1 MGDVPSSFPSSGLP
15 AGAWTSLDFSEM
27 ITYISKACG
36 SDLLLQLTA
45 STSTAASRSKVESPT
60 TSFSNGSSKIDAM
73 PNVPDQDFGE
83 DGQTEYRHAGKEAKQ
98 SKVEKESK
106 FESLARDLLLELKG
120 MKDSVTTMEAKH
132 GMQIEAIHDS
142 YKKVLSLRFTDDK
155 SKADTM
161 RVAMDGKVDIKAIK
175 RFSTKEIENLVYK
188 FEENLELMG
197 LLDVAEGSR
206 AGSIEEEKRLKR
218 AILRW
223 VSDDER
229 IMTSM
234 RTKMGTASTGSD
246 AYEHVCVY
254 FVKPMVGDG

>member
-1 MGDVPSSFPSSGLP
+1 
-15 AGAWTSLDFSEM
+15 
-27 ITYISKACG
+27 
-36 SDLLLQLTA
+36 
-45 STSTAASRSKVESPT
+45 
-60 TSFSNGSSKIDAM
+60 
-73 PNVPDQDFGE
+73 
-83 DGQTEYRHAGKEAKQ
+83 
-98 SKVEKESK
+98 
-106 FESLARDLLLELKG
+106 
-120 MKDSVTTMEAKH
+120 
-132 GMQIEAIHDS
+132 MQIEAIHDS

-254 FVKPMVGDG
+254 FVKPMVGDTGSDAEKAFLEIDFLGAPLGSVGCCGILWGYVGVLWGSVVWVPGVMWCSGGSMGLCGVLWGSVRVLWGSVRLCGVLWGYVGFCGVLEVL